1 MMGKIPAGLQAE
13 VYSFVP
19 RLRRTITNDPQQ
31 PDPNERIRALSV
43 LLDRIIGRN
52 QELTREVTTLKR
64 RIAVLERQ
72 LAKRSGTP

>member
-1 MMGKIPAGLQAE
+1 MTRQ
-13 VYSFVP
+13 
-19 RLRRTITNDPQQ
+19 RRTISDDPQE
-31 PDPNERIRALSV
+31 PDPDERIRALSV

-72 LAKRSGTP
+72 IAKRSVTP

>member
-1 MMGKIPAGLQAE
+1 M
-13 VYSFVP
+13 P
-19 RLRRTITNDPQQ
+19 RQRRTITDDPQPQ
-31 PDPNERIRALSV
+31 DPDERIRALSV

-72 LAKRSGTP
+72 LGKQR